1 MDDGNSWYLLPG
13 IAAGVIALFFIF
25 GAEEPAYQVVG
36 NAFGVISA
44 YCIWKGKGGD
54 SDTGTKY

>member
-13 IAAGVIALFFIF
+13 IVTGAIALLLIL

-36 NAFGVISA
+36 IVFGVISA